1 MRIRKNKK
9 YFTTLT
15 FLLLLTTVSALILS
29 KNPNTDTTN
38 AAGASILAGVTVD
51 SVCTMSG
58 SMDTNKE
65 HVASVHGS
73 SYTADIG
80 ETVIRTNCNDGNG
93 YSVYAVGFT
102 DDTEGTTTLVGN
114 ATNYTIPTG
123 TSTSTNTSNW
133 AMKLTS
139 VSGTSAPSILSD
151 TSGSYESYHSVPNTA
166 TKVVTRTSN
175 TTSPS
180 EFKTTYAVA
189 VSGAQP
195 ADTYTGQVKY
205 TLVHPNYAE
214 ADGTVPRYYMQD
226 FTVSDCQALASDQ
239 AFIVYDRRD
248 EKDYT
253 VRYIGQ
259 ACWMTQNLRITGI
272 VYAEDSNFSTYDS
285 VNLSEYS
292 LDSNDE
298 TYANHCDSANGLNYV
313 CSKNSGNKVNGV
325 WYNYAAASANT
336 ITGDLTSTLA
346 TEDICPS
353 GWRMPAYLDDP
364 NPAYKINTLYSS
376 KEKFTFVVNGVYS
389 NGSITELDRSRWW
402 TTQVYGG
409 NKGILWGGDTG
420 GLGGTLSAGY
430 NGLNIRCA
438 RA

>member
-1 MRIRKNKK
+1 MKIRKNKK

-15 FLLLLTTVSALILS
+15 FLLLLTTVSALFLS

-38 AAGASILAGVTVD
+38 AAGTSILAGVTVD

-58 SMDTNKE
+58 SIDTNKE

-151 TSGSYESYHSVPNTA
+151 NDGSFESYHLIPETA

-195 ADTYTGQVKY
+195 ADTYVGQVKY
-205 TLVHPNYAE
+205 TLVHPNFAE
-214 ADGTVPRYYMQD
+214 ADGTVPKYYMQD
-226 FTVSDCQALASDQ
+226 FTVSDCQTLATDQ
-239 AFIVYDRRD
+239 PFIVYDRRD
-248 EKDYT
+248 ENSYA
-253 VRYIGQ
+253 VRYFAD

-272 VYAEDSNFSTYDS
+272 VYAEDSNFSTYNS
-285 VNLSEYS
+285 VNVSEYS
-292 LDSNDE
+292 LDSNDASYE
-298 TYANHCDSANGLNYV
+298 GHCDSVNGNNYV
-313 CSKNSGNKVNGV
+313 CSKNSGNVTDGV
-325 WYNYAAASANT
+325 WYNFAAVSANT
-336 ITGDLTSTLA
+336 AVGATSDVDA
-346 TEDICPS
+346 TENICPS
-353 GWRMPAYLDDP
+353 GWNLPSYFGNYQLYEESEKYSLVINGAYQ
-364 NPAYKINTLYSS
+364 
-376 KEKFTFVVNGVYS
+376 
-389 NGSITELDRSRWW
+389 NGSIVDVDEGIWW
-402 TTQVYGG
+402 TLTSRGG
-409 NKGILWGGDTG
+409 ESIGMIWGRANG
-420 GLGGTLSAGY
+420 GMGGTYTRRSKGHSV
-430 NGLNIRCA
+430 RCILTN
-438 RA
+438 